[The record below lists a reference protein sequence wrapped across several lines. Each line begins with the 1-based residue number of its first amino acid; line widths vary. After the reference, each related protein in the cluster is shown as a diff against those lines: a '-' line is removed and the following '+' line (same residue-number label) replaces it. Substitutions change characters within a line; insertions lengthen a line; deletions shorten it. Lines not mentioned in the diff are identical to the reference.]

1 MFKKFFLIN
10 FILLFIAPLAFGET
24 FDDVKVYGNKRIS
37 KESILVFGEVD
48 FNANYDNEDL

>member
-37 KESILVFGEVD
+37 KESILVFVSSL
-48 FNANYDNEDL
+48 FAVKLVL